1 MLLNLLLLTIE
12 ELSKNLSKKN
22 KLSFLK
28 NSKFPIFGEK
38 INSILL
44 WTFET
49 IVSPIYDFFKK
60 NGLSIGIG
68 LLAFL
73 FLFKIGE
80 AFLGR
85 MSLIFYK
92 EIGFTKS
99 DIGIFSKGLGWITT
113 VLFTL
118 I

>member
-12 ELSKNLSKKN
+12 EESKKVSN
-22 KLSFLK
+22 KNELSPIK
-28 NSKFPIFGEK
+28 NSKMSIFGK
-38 INSILL
+38 QINLILS
-44 WTFET
+44 WMFET
-49 IVSPIYDFFKK
+49 IIAPIYDFFKK
-60 NGLSIGIG
+60 NGLSIGIS

-99 DIGIFSKGLGWITT
+99 DIGIF
-113 VLFTL
+113 
-118 I
+118 